1 MRESRTYGSGRG
13 ACDETHVP
21 TATNDGCQEHELKN
35 ESVAVLEHPEMNVA
49 RVWMRAVEGCDLGQ
63 RGHT

>member
-21 TATNDGCQEHELKN
+21 TATAPTGVRPTLREERLAQLVTRDAMIGARLPKRAEE
-35 ESVAVLEHPEMNVA
+35 VA
-49 RVWMRAVEGCDLGQ
+49 
-63 RGHT
+63 

>member
-21 TATNDGCQEHELKN
+21 TATCNLPCFRVNDACYFDVRDSKRPIGFSAAN
-35 ESVAVLEHPEMNVA
+35 P
-49 RVWMRAVEGCDLGQ
+49 
-63 RGHT
+63 

>member
-21 TATNDGCQEHELKN
+21 TATQNVSYFPGTYDAL
-35 ESVAVLEHPEMNVA
+35 SAAVRKMH
-49 RVWMRAVEGCDLGQ
+49 R
-63 RGHT
+63 